1 MKKENDKEVTTIVS
15 GLVLLSMTLIS
26 AANFYQGD
34 YIAAIGV
41 AGFGVLSTMIIER
54 IF

>member
-1 MKKENDKEVTTIVS
+1 MKKEKEVTTIVS

-26 AANFYQGD
+26 ATNFYQGD
-34 YIAAIGV
+34 YITAVGV
-41 AGFGVLSTMIIER
+41 AGLGVLLTMIIER